1 MYDIIIKNG
10 EIKKIFLNIFIGGV
24 FFQAFAADFRT
35 YSSTMP
41 SRICVPWKQ
50 PDIKCDVP
58 WSNNHTMPRI
68 YEESPM
74 PSTDNISQISG
85 PLDDQRMPSRGFNFN
100 REIAFILKLRE
111 LQKNGDKI
119 GLQKEIERI
128 QSLKIIFGK
137 AKKLEI
143 AESILNE
150 PITDILSTVKNG
162 TPEQAQAAIRR
173 IYALS
178 PYKYR
183 RASKDSHS
191 DQKMFVEKQAFY
203 RDKYTYD
210 VLEEA
215 KKLYGNREYVPWTS
229 EYPMA
234 IRYSSLI
241 QQDPYLVWQETCDFM
256 MTPVPNCIAISPEID
271 AGIMERIKQLSADSV
286 YNLNTLSHE
295 AGSTLFDMHHIM
307 TCEPQNTQ
315 DFSQRIEKLYAIV
328 SKIAK
333 EDIPYFCMRAAASF
347 GNRIAD
353 PVGIIGDQ
361 LRGVYGIAKYFCD
374 INFGSY
380 YMTEKQQLEY
390 LESSIKNFTNFVEGL
405 KCVQRDQIAD
415 LTGLIAADLTFN
427 LGAGKAISFVKEIG
441 VINKANRAVCKMAKS
456 LEKALCTQAEHQLI
470 TPEGVAINCTRDVN
484 NEISSVKKIQKS
496 LPIEPSEKVQKIGLH
511 EKEVFKFAYLENQKY
526 AHEFEKIGLKPISK
540 GSLKHIINSHMPD
553 GEKAVVGKKSVF
565 NKGENIIKMALEV
578 WEKGYSSEVNAKRY
592 DMGRIIGKNINGNPT
607 QYVEI
612 FLNGEGN
619 AIRTMYPV

>member
-1 MYDIIIKNG
+1 M
-10 EIKKIFLNIFIGGV
+10 KKFLILVLTPILLCKGSDFSSYVVRTTIPQNILS
-24 FFQAFAADFRT
+24 QTRYT
-35 YSSTMP
+35 P
-41 SRICVPWKQ
+41 
-50 PDIKCDVP
+50 
-58 WSNNHTMPRI
+58 NH
-68 YEESPM
+68 YEDQSLK
-74 PSTDNISQISG
+74 STDGMLQFLG
-85 PLDDQRMPSRGFNFN
+85 PLDNQKMGSNGFTQNKESVFV
-100 REIAFILKLRE
+100 LKLRD
-111 LQKNGDKI
+111 LQKRGDKNGI
-119 GLQKEIERI
+119 RTEIQALRDSWTVWNRKEKVET
-128 QSLKIIFGK
+128 
-137 AKKLEI
+137 AV
-143 AESILNE
+143 SILNE

-183 RASKDSHS
+183 KSSKDSSEQRKLFH
-191 DQKMFVEKQAFY
+191 DKQAFY

-234 IRYSSLI
+234 IGYSSLI

-256 MTPVPNCIAISPEID
+256 MTPAPNCIAISPEID
-271 AGIMERIKQLSADSV
+271 AGIMERIQELSADRV

-295 AGSTLFDMHHIM
+295 AGSTLFDMHYLM
-307 TCEPQNTQ
+307 TCEPQNIQ
-315 DFSQRIEKLYAIV
+315 DFSQRIEKLYVIV

-405 KCVQRDQIAD
+405 KYVQRDQIAD

-470 TPEGVAINCTRDVN
+470 TPEGIVINCTRGVK
-484 NEISSVKKIQKS
+484 NEISSASKIPKS
-496 LPIEPSEKVQKIGLH
+496 LQQDIHKGCEAVLKNGYYEVNGFKFTQYYYEKLWASGRQAPSVVAQQILDEAKIVIPDLKRAGFMRY
-511 EKEVFKFAYLENQKY
+511 EIDGWEMVYNPMTKEVWHLS
-526 AHEFEKIGLKPISK
+526 PIS
-540 GSLKHIINSHMPD
+540 N
-553 GEKAVVGKKSVF
+553 KK
-565 NKGENIIKMALEV
+565 
-578 WEKGYSSEVNAKRY
+578 
-592 DMGRIIGKNINGNPT
+592 
-607 QYVEI
+607 
-612 FLNGEGN
+612 
-619 AIRTMYPV
+619 